1 MHKKVEELTLENYR
15 LKKELHSVN
24 IKIAEC
30 EHEFNKTVVFLINV
44 GFYFNRKYFTP
55 FLLFQY
61 DMELASSEIDE
72 DFLNI
77 DNILAE
83 NSAEEH

>member
-1 MHKKVEELTLENYR
+1 MSSTRQWY
-15 LKKELHSVN
+15 
-24 IKIAEC
+24 
-30 EHEFNKTVVFLINV
+30 FLINV

-72 DFLNI
+72 DFL
-77 DNILAE
+77 DNIFAE
-83 NSAEEH
+83 NSAEEY

>member
-30 EHEFNKTVVFLINV
+30 EHEFNKTEVFLINV
-44 GFYFNRKYFTP
+44 GFYFNRKYFIP

-61 DMELASSEIDE
+61 DMELASSETIDE
-72 DFLNI
+72 DFL
-77 DNILAE
+77 DNIFAE
-83 NSAEEH
+83 NSAEEY